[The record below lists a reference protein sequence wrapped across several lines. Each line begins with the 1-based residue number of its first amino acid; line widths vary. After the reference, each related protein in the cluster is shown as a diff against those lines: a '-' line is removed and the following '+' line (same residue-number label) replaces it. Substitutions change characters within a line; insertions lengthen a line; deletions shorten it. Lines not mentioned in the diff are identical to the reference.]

1 MVLVPFTTQNSL
13 SIFSAIYTACL
24 VDMASEQ
31 STSSSERLQ
40 SLKKW
45 SQSVTVQEGRLKGL
59 AFVPRDTDLFIV
71 TTAKAGTTWLQQMV
85 HQLRTGGDM
94 EFTEITEVIPF
105 LEYAYDLQ
113 QDLHAE
119 QKVFPR
125 CYKTHCWYDH
135 CPKGGRYIVCLR
147 EPCAVAYSLFN
158 FLKGWFFQPGE
169 VSVADFLK
177 VVWLNRGVPQSKSQ
191 EPSYFHH
198 LASWWP
204 HRNDPN
210 VLLLFFEDLK
220 EDLENGVRAVAEFMG
235 ITDERHIQVA
245 LERSSFSFMKQH
257 EDKFDDNLMKVFL
270 NKSKGL
276 PNDAGKLSS
285 KVYVGSSSEGRKM
298 VPEVIQREIQE
309 TWETVVAPVT
319 GCVSYQELHRAW
331 KEEKRKAK

>member
-1 MVLVPFTTQNSL
+1 MS
-13 SIFSAIYTACL
+13 
-24 VDMASEQ
+24 SEE
-31 STSSSERLQ
+31 STSSFEGLQ

-45 SQSVTVQEGRLKGL
+45 SQSVKVQEGRLKGL
-59 AFVPRDTDLFIV
+59 AFLPRDTDLFIV
-71 TTAKAGTTWLQQMV
+71 TSPKAGTTWLQQMA

-94 EFTEITEVIPF
+94 EFAEINEVIPF
-105 LEYAYDLQ
+105 LEVAHDLH
-113 QDLHAE
+113 QDLLAE
-119 QKVFPR
+119 QKAFPR

-147 EPCAVAYSLFN
+147 EPCAVAYSFFN
-158 FLKGWFFQPGE
+158 FLKGWSFQPGE

-177 VVWLNRGVPQSKSQ
+177 VYWLNRGVPQSKLQ

-220 EDLENGVRAVAEFMG
+220 EDLETGVRAVAEFMG

-245 LERSSFSFMKQH
+245 LERSSFSYMKQH

-270 NKSKGL
+270 NECKGL
-276 PNDAGKLSS
+276 PRDAGKSSS
-285 KVYVGSSSEGRKM
+285 KVFVGSSSEGRKM
-298 VPEVIQREIQE
+298 VPEVIQREIQK

-319 GCVSYQELHRAW
+319 GCATYQELHKAW